1 MQRGPTF
8 RVKRY
13 AHPKYK
19 FLVRWKA
26 QGKWKRRYFANAEQ
40 AHAFA
45 DAQNASD
52 QNKLNGDS
60 TNGFPAAMPIGDSAK
75 SESPRQEKK
84 PNTDLESGEA
94 NANLHASTED
104 MFEDREQRFSK
115 RRSALSEI
123 VEPTY
128 RGPRIERYFGDHW
141 SMHLPFAYDLMR
153 ELVPRVFVELGVWK
167 GESYFTFCQSA
178 AENQIN
184 VKCYG
189 VDSWCGDVHMGKLDP
204 ELEREVTNYN
214 WRYSSFS
221 ELKTMTFGEA
231 LHDFSDGTID
241 LLHID
246 GAHTYCDVKSD
257 FESWLPKLSP
267 NGIILFHDVMVRDRG
282 FGVWK
287 LWEEIAR
294 PRNSFVFEFGYGLG
308 LWKKQMI
315 STKDSPFICRLLLAS
330 EAEKRDINDYYATA
344 AAALALWQVVEKHPH
359 AEPSKLPRSISSRIE
374 IFADQGNGYNQK
386 ASISEPL
393 IRDTWQTI
401 RLKNLD
407 RIYTDKRRSLR
418 IDPIDCPCVVLLA
431 SIRIVREYDDAVL
444 YGADKPGDFEK
455 FRFSDNV
462 QTKVEG
468 DDFLLLVTDSD
479 PQIYLPVLA
488 TLPDEALRVEIT
500 LKVESG
506 SPDLMIRH
514 AKTWRIRSEL
524 EMVAKTT
531 QVRFETER
539 DALKKRGEQQREE
552 LRLLGEK
559 RDELTRLIEQIQ
571 NEKLATE
578 SANSLLFSRLAALE
592 QNVKDF
598 ANSFGLHRK
607 GLQQADSPAAALIR
621 SLSRNIRQLR
631 RKAFF
636 WKVAKL
642 LGLKAIA
649 GISPRSA
656 ASQLK
661 RELEGVKRIL
671 KSKKTSPGGA
681 LAALTALIFLRRRAT
696 THFTRSRAM
705 SSRDSASMQALFD
718 QFWYTKTHPAAAT
731 APMPPL
737 QYYLTLG
744 VKEGHNPHPL
754 FDVNWYLSRP
764 PRLENLEISPLEH
777 YAGHGPSDERSPHPQ
792 FDSAFYIAQCP
803 DCLSSDLPPLAH
815 YLTTGWKLG
824 CRPNPNFDPKFY
836 LQTYPDV
843 AAAKIEP
850 LTHYV
855 LCGQSEGRYSCQEN
869 VPFRFST
876 PDFEIPRTPLSST
889 SVIVPRV
896 KAIAF
901 YLPQFHPIPEND
913 RWWGEGFTEWDN
925 VRSGSPNYP
934 DHYQPHVPIDLGY
947 YDLRDPEVLRKQTEL
962 ARTYGISGFCF
973 YYYWFGGKVLLDLPI
988 RTMLESGRPDF
999 PFCICWANENWT
1011 RRWDGREEDVL
1022 IAQNHSSEDDDNFIE
1037 HIEQVLLQKSYI
1049 RVNGKPLLL
1058 VYRPSLLPSALETT
1072 ARWRNYFRRR
1082 GHGDLHLT
1090 MVRSFYDQTEP
1101 KSYGFDAAVQFPP
1114 HFPTVSVKQ
1123 WIPHKN
1129 EDFAGDVCD
1138 YLELRRLALQQLTSF
1153 TQRKR
1158 TYPGVAPSW
1167 DNTARRGSSAIVWA
1181 NSSPEAYYEWLTA
1194 AADEVQKMQTG
1205 DERLLFINAWN
1216 EWGEGCHLEPDEK
1229 YGHAWLNAT
1238 ALALNTSAAP
1248 IFKPSAE
1255 TYPEPPIL
1263 EEIEIPAI
1271 AQPAKL
1277 AISVL
1282 FYHREDLIAPFL
1294 ESLLPQ
1300 IITAES
1306 NGCINCS
1313 LNLAFN
1319 YPPSEAA
1326 KQRIEEI
1333 AVQILGER
1341 RDSVRTSEHG
1351 FNLGFGAGHNTAFD
1365 KSDCDIFLMLNSDV
1379 LLATNDWLVTLVN
1392 CFRTSDDAIV
1402 GLTQTASRL
1411 REDGCGIPIN
1421 DPNDQFDFV
1430 DGSVM
1435 AVRAGLARRFGLF
1448 SPAFDYFY
1456 FEDADLCLRY
1466 RQIGFKIGLLDI
1478 PYDHQRSSSSRVLPQ
1493 FAVEEVLNR
1502 NRARFFN
1509 RWENYLRTRI
1519 LPNRIGIAFLDT
1531 DRQLQCASLSAIIS
1545 LLSEHKTAVIDIRGV
1560 HAQLISLFQHKRIR
1574 LIPSWQQLCQNDYLR
1589 FYQIDLNRSETPLVY
1604 DIAHRMG
1611 CDPDSEAARQHLQS
1625 LVRPASPNGSKTALL
1640 YLDRKSPV
1648 FDGRQPH
1655 VESFAA
1661 AAQTIRTRGF
1671 NLQLL
1676 TDYGTFE
1683 IQNEVMPGL
1692 PNWQH
1697 TALAPA
1703 SDVLSEIATADL
1715 LVTSDNWVA
1724 ELGQLLGKRTFI
1736 WLGAIAAHAAIC
1748 NSENT
1753 VSFTDES
1760 LDCLG
1765 CYHRFG
1771 RKRRNVCLRGDIA
1784 CMRACLTANFTASL
1798 DSFVDGRS
1806 LSPDRNRS
1814 GRRAFLPQRIVE
1826 SSQLSL
1832 EAWPSSNA
1840 SSVLV
1845 LTPVSPRLNR
1855 DMVARARELASQ
1867 AVRGLREHRI
1877 IYDELDET
1885 PPRGVPHPL
1894 RQATM
1899 ACLRQRMIEQ
1909 HLRDEQWVFWVDADI
1924 VDYPNFLIEELI
1936 ERADGGIAAPLVLMD
1951 GIASEGAGPDGF
1963 GPGRFY
1969 DIGGFSEKG
1978 HWARFMPPYFDQPG
1992 PVYQLDSVGSCY
2004 IVNADLYRNGA
2015 KHMVDPVSQQFLKCD
2030 KAWPSDAIAQNQRGP
2045 ADAYTEHYSVCKFA
2059 IAHHLPVQA
2068 FADLVAYHARV

>member
-1 MQRGPTF
+1 MQDQAVNELPWTGERLVPTCRGQILYEHLH
-8 RVKRY
+8 RY
-13 AHPKYK
+13 AIAVTLAH
-19 FLVRWKA
+19 
-26 QGKWKRRYFANAEQ
+26 GKRVLDIACGEGYGSNLLAAAGAEVIGIDIAPDVI
-40 AHAFA
+40 AHAKRA
-45 DAQNASD
+45 Y
-52 QNKLNGDS
+52 
-60 TNGFPAAMPIGDSAK
+60 
-75 SESPRQEKK
+75 PRQNLIFREGSCLNIPMDDKSIDLVVSFETIEHLDDHEQFLREIKRVLSDSGALIISSPDKREYTDRIGNKNRFHKLELNHEDFYSLLKK
-84 PNTDLESGEA
+84 HFKNCRIA
-94 NANLHASTED
+94 K
-104 MFEDREQRFSK
+104 QR
-115 RRSALSEI
+115 
-123 VEPTY
+123 
-128 RGPRIERYFGDHW
+128 
-141 SMHLPFAYDLMR
+141 
-153 ELVPRVFVELGVWK
+153 LVVG
-167 GESYFTFCQSA
+167 
-178 AENQIN
+178 
-184 VKCYG
+184 
-189 VDSWCGDVHMGKLDP
+189 SWIAPDKTSPGDVPG
-204 ELEREVTNYN
+204 
-214 WRYSSFS
+214 
-221 ELKTMTFGEA
+221 TFGGDIGSVDFQGGVPQGIYSIA
-231 LHDFSDGTID
+231 LCSD
-241 LLHID
+241 
-246 GAHTYCDVKSD
+246 AS
-257 FESWLPKLSP
+257 LPKLKF
-267 NGIILFHDVMVRDRG
+267 GIFEDSRESKNTWALLERS
-282 FGVWK
+282 
-287 LWEEIAR
+287 
-294 PRNSFVFEFGYGLG
+294 NSTPTL
-308 LWKKQMI
+308 
-315 STKDSPFICRLLLAS
+315 
-330 EAEKRDINDYYATA
+330 
-344 AAALALWQVVEKHPH
+344 QV
-359 AEPSKLPRSISSRIE
+359 
-374 IFADQGNGYNQK
+374 FADCGEGFVEACSMVANLQ
-386 ASISEPL
+386 P
-393 IRDTWQTI
+393 DVWQTI
-401 RLKNLD
+401 HFENFERISAIGSSNLQRLRVDPVD
-407 RIYTDKRRSLR
+407 RPACVIISRILITRYSDGATIYSAASPAEFDAIQCSAGLLRHSGEEGLFLIATDA
-418 IDPIDCPCVVLLA
+418 DPQ
-431 SIRIVREYDDAVL
+431 L
-444 YGADKPGDFEK
+444 YLPHF
-455 FRFSDNV
+455 N
-462 QTKVEG
+462 
-468 DDFLLLVTDSD
+468 LVTSN
-479 PQIYLPVLA
+479 PCRFEL
-488 TLPDEALRVEIT
+488 TLKISLNPTEAVTRYHRALRDNSLLRET
-500 LKVESG
+500 LKIWEMKLDVMAE
-506 SPDLMIRH
+506 DLTTLR
-514 AKTWRIRSEL
+514 RVSE
-524 EMVAKTT
+524 
-531 QVRFETER
+531 
-539 DALKKRGEQQREE
+539 DSKKQINELRTKNDQQREE
-552 LRLLGEK
+552 LEQLK
-559 RDELTRLIEQIQ
+559 REAAQAQRQIQ
-571 NEKLATE
+571 ATE
-578 SANSLLFSRLAALE
+578 SENTLLSNRLVALE
-592 QNVKDF
+592 QNIRDF
-598 ANSFGLHRK
+598 ANTFGLNRQ
-607 GLQQADSPAAALIR
+607 GLGRADSPTAALIR
-621 SLSRNIRQLR
+621 SLSRSIRQLR
-631 RKAFF
+631 WKAFF
-636 WKVAKL
+636 WKVLKL
-642 LGLKAIA
+642 LGLEETV
-649 GISPRSA
+649 GVSPKFT

-824 CRPNPNFDPKFY
+824 CRPNRNFDPKFY

-855 LCGQSEGRYSCQEN
+855 LWGQSEGRYSCQEN

-876 PDFEIPRTPLSST
+876 PDFEIPRTPLSSD

-1153 TQRKR
+1153 TQRNR

-1229 YGHAWLNAT
+1229 YGYAWLNAT

-1333 AVQILGER
+1333 AAQILGER

-1697 TALAPA
+1697 MALAPA
-1703 SDVLSEIATADL
+1703 SEVLSEIATADL

-1806 LSPDRNRS
+1806 LSPDRSRS

-1885 PPRGVPHPL
+1885 PPRGVSHPL